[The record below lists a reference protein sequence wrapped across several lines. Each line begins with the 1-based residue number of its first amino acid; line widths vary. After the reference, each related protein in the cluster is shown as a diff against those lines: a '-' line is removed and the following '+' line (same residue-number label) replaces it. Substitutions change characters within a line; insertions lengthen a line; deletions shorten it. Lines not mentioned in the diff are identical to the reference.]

1 MGSIIFVS
9 GGARSGKSS
18 YAEQFLSETFH
29 SVAYIATA
37 IAFDDEMKDRIA
49 KHQAQRPSHWTTYEA
64 YKDLS
69 DLMTT
74 IGHQHEA
81 CLLDCLTIM
90 VTNLMMDAC
99 DQIDWN
105 APNPDAVNALQG
117 HILSETQAFLDA
129 AKKTPLC
136 LVLVGNELGMGIVPE
151 NAMARAF
158 RDIAGRVNQLV
169 AKNADEAYLLMSGLP
184 LCLKGPSVAR
194 PNIGGGV

>member
-18 YAEQFLSETFH
+18 FAERFLSERFEK
-29 SVAYIATA
+29 VAYIATA
-37 IAFDDEMKDRIA
+37 IAFDDEMRDRIA
-49 KHQAQRPSHWTTYEA
+49 KHQAQRPAHWTTYEA
-64 YKDLS
+64 YKALDELI
-69 DLMTT
+69 LN
-74 IGHQHEA
+74 IGSSQEA

-105 APNPDAVNALQG
+105 KPEPEAVNALQSE
-117 HILSETQAFLDA
+117 ILNSTADFLKRAKETS
-129 AKKTPLC
+129 LC

-151 NAMARAF
+151 NPMARAF

-169 AKNADEAYLLMSGLP
+169 AKEADEAYLLMSGLP
-184 LCLKGPSVAR
+184 LCLKAPHMTAVQVGSSL
-194 PNIGGGV
+194 